1 MEALREEKRKGRGDG
16 MKTRKVP
23 MRMCLGCQEMKPK
36 KELLRVVK
44 TPEGVVELDPTG
56 KRNGR
61 GAYLCPNSVCFQ
73 TAVKERRFRKAFGV
87 DVDQVIFTHLEGKIT
102 S

>member
-1 MEALREEKRKGRGDG
+1 MKVRKI
-16 MKTRKVP
+16 P

-36 KELLRVVK
+36 KELVRIVR
-44 TPEGVVELDPTG
+44 TPEGTVELDPTG

-61 GAYLCPNSVCFQ
+61 GAYICPQVECLKA
-73 TAVKERRFRKAFGV
+73 AVKGNRFQKAL
-87 DVDQVIFTHLEGKIT
+87 DIALSPELIQELEGKLAD

>member
-1 MEALREEKRKGRGDG
+1 
-16 MKTRKVP
+16 MKTRKIP

-36 KELLRVVK
+36 KELIRVVR
-44 TPEGVVELDPTG
+44 TPEGTVELDPSG

-61 GAYLCPNSVCFQ
+61 GAYICPQVDCFKA
-73 TAVKERRFRKAFGV
+73 AVKGKRFQKALELEMSP
-87 DVDQVIFTHLEGKIT
+87 QVIEELERKLVG